1 MEAKTLDRI
10 IYLAQQ
16 YESGEIT
23 REKSTQ
29 EIAEMLGCAT
39 QGAVYA
45 FKELGFTQSESKQVY
60 SGGSS
65 RRLTY
70 WTPPEMWPAKFA
82 RARQLRRL
90 GFSME
95 KIKETEESPCVY
107 CGEKEKDL
115 IYFMSDG
122 SAAGVMWVWCETCYE
137 EVANS
142 IPPVKYKPAS
152 ADLLPEAE
160 GQLPQRSGVGMGIPT
175 QGMRLGLGLPS

>member
-10 IYLAQQ
+10 IRLAGE
-16 YESGEIT
+16 YESGAIT
-23 REKSTQ
+23 AEMTTQ
-29 EIAEMLGCAT
+29 DIAEKLGCAT

-45 FKELGFTQSESKQVY
+45 FKVLGFTQSESKQVY

-70 WTPPEMWPAKFA
+70 WTPPEMWPAKFQ
-82 RARQLRRL
+82 RDRQLRRL

-95 KIKETEESPCVY
+95 KIKEVEESPCVY

-122 SAAGVMWVWCETCYE
+122 SAEGVMWVWCETCYE

-142 IPPVKYKPAS
+142 IPPVKYKPAP
-152 ADLLPEAE
+152 ADSPPEAD
-160 GQLPQRSGVGMGIPT
+160 GQPPQKSGVGMGIPT
-175 QGMRLGLGLPS
+175 QGMGLGLGLPS